1 MPQPGIGRW
10 IGGLA
15 LVPALLT
22 LGCADRPT
30 LSRSGYAGV
39 ELDPPAPKPEF
50 VLTDTRGAPFDFRA
64 RTAGYLTLLFFGYTH
79 CPDVCPVHMAN
90 LAAVLNRLPD
100 EISRRVRVVFVTTDP
115 ARDTPERLS
124 TWLGKFD
131 ADFVG
136 LTGSPDELDRAQ
148 VAAGVTPA
156 RPDSAGGTDY
166 GVGHA
171 AQVMA
176 YTPDGLG
183 RVVYPAGTR
192 QVDWA
197 HDIPMLVRVGAGS

>member
-1 MPQPGIGRW
+1 MPRRGIGRW
-10 IGGLA
+10 IVGVASLLA
-15 LVPALLT
+15 
-22 LGCADRPT
+22 LGCAERPT

-39 ELDPPAPKPEF
+39 ELDPPTPKPEL
-50 VLTDTRGAPFDFRA
+50 VLTDTRGTPFDFRA

-100 EISRRVRVVFVTTDP
+100 DVSRRVRVVFVTTDP

-124 TWLGKFD
+124 GWLAKFD
-131 ADFVG
+131 SDFIG
-136 LTGSPDELDRAQ
+136 LTGSPEELEQAQ
-148 VAAGVTPA
+148 TAAGVAPA
-156 RPDSAGGTDY
+156 RPDSAGRADY
-166 GVGHA
+166 AVGHA

-197 HDIPMLVRVGAGS
+197 HDIPLLVDVGGGSP